1 MSQQETRGSTAG
13 CRLRRVPQRNFKA
26 DIPAAAKEQIKQ
38 LHRDRD
44 NWHGLVFLALDWLV
58 VAAAVAATIWS
69 GFHLAVYLVA
79 VVVIG
84 SRQRALRSLLHEA
97 SHHKLVPNK
106 RANLWVGRL
115 LVAFPLLE
123 GVSGYLCAHCEH
135 HRHLWDTELDPKRRQ
150 YAALGIIRPRDP
162 LRFTLRHLLR
172 PLTLVHAPY
181 NVLAAL
187 VGRDENRRETWI
199 RLTYLATLTAVA
211 FATGW
216 AAEAALLWLVPY
228 CTTYQIFRYW
238 SDIADH
244 AGLEISDPWQ
254 ATRSWTAPWLLRQL
268 IAPHNANWHL
278 GHHLYPS
285 VPQHQLPRL
294 DRILGAVPEYRDG
307 HHCHGFVLPTRAD
320 RPSVV
325 QDLLRPEKMAGYHNR
340 EVRNDSR
347 GVVLRALLGRP
358 QSSTAAPSCA
368 DTCPLGT
375 LGDLTSEGAR

>member
-1 MSQQETRGSTAG
+1 MSRDETRGSALG
-13 CRLRRVPQRNFKA
+13 CRVRNLPRANFKS
-26 DIPAAAKEQIKQ
+26 DIAAGVKEQIKQ

-44 NWHGLVFLALDWLV
+44 NWHALLFLALDWLV
-58 VAAAVAATIWS
+58 VAVAAAATLWS
-69 GFHLAVYLVA
+69 AFHPAVYLAA

-97 SHHKLVPNK
+97 SHHKLLLNK

-135 HRHLWDTELDPKRRQ
+135 HRHLWDTQLDPKRRQ
-150 YAALGIIRPRDP
+150 YASLGIIRPRDP

-172 PLTLVHAPY
+172 PLTLVHVPY

-187 VGRDENRRETWI
+187 AGRDENRRETWI
-199 RLTYLATLTAVA
+199 RLTYLAAVTGAA

-216 AAEAALLWLVPY
+216 AAELALLWLVPY
-228 CTTYQIFRYW
+228 ATTYQVFRYW

-244 AGLEISDPWQ
+244 AGLELADPWQ
-254 ATRSWTAPWLLRQL
+254 STRSWTAPWLLRQL

-294 DRILGAVPEYRDG
+294 DRILSAVPEYRRG

-325 QDLLRPEKMAGYHNR
+325 QDLLRPETMTGYHDHA
-340 EVRNDSR
+340 VRNDSR
-347 GVVLRALLGRP
+347 GVVLRSLLGRN
-358 QSSTAAPSCA
+358 AKPSCA
-368 DTCPLGT
+368 DSCPLGT
-375 LGDLTSEGAR
+375 LGEFARES